1 TFDGKLRRTI
11 GRAVLQPNHAGD
23 GTDVDDVTRTLPPH
37 DWQRRLHHMYDAV
50 KVRCELLLDLG
61 GGHLFEITE
70 QTVAR
75 IVDQDV
81 NAPET
86 LYRFVDGHFG
96 LCLVGDVQ
104 LHKGDVLLCRV
115 GIGLAHLF
123 EISASRDDAIT

>member
-1 TFDGKLRRTI
+1 M
-11 GRAVLQPNHAGD
+11 H
-23 GTDVDDVTRTLPPH
+23 
-37 DWQRRLHHMYDAV
+37 DAV
-50 KVRCELLLDLG
+50 KVRRELALDLS
-61 GGHLFEITE
+61 GGHLLEITE

-75 IVDQDV
+75 IIDQDV

-123 EISASRDDAIT
+123 EISASRDDAITSAQRRPGNSCSKAAAGARNKPNFAHAISLG